1 MLRVGAAAYARPYRT
16 GAQADTHAD
25 GHTASEHV
33 QPEPEPELRAAMRLA
48 LTRWHHDPPG
58 PGPAGPAAPVSLSCN
73 SGTQACTR
81 TAGGV
86 WRGDAY
92 TWFRIVFRMV
102 QCGIVSFGHLPNKN
116 LDSSRSSRLSVF
128 HSTRIYSHSHG
139 LQRRAERGRIDHS
152 NRRRVMRMVLL
163 KSLQRRNFPL
173 LIHRNLVLVQQ
184 LLVHTV
190 RLVNARAEAGGI
202 TRCRG
207 GGDGQVASSRRA
219 SQ

>member
-1 MLRVGAAAYARPYRT
+1 MPVRQNFGESECSQPALQATESCWHCSRARWHRAARGTMLRVGAAAYARPYRT

-58 PGPAGPAAPVSLSCN
+58 PGPVGPAAPVSLPCN

-92 TWFRIVFRMV
+92 IWFRIVFRMV
-102 QCGIVSFGHLPNKN
+102 QCGHCFLWSPSKQKSRFIKVKSALRLP
-116 LDSSRSSRLSVF
+116 
-128 HSTRIYSHSHG
+128 STRIYSHSHG
-139 LQRRAERGRIDHS
+139 LQQRK
-152 NRRRVMRMVLL
+152 NRP
-163 KSLQRRNFPL
+163 F
-173 LIHRNLVLVQQ
+173 
-184 LLVHTV
+184 
-190 RLVNARAEAGGI
+190 
-202 TRCRG
+202 
-207 GGDGQVASSRRA
+207 
-219 SQ
+219 